1 VPGEVNM
8 KRALSLC
15 RCILA
20 MVCLAVLL
28 AVADA
33 PPDAALEKV
42 LGEMDSAAEKFHT
55 TEASVVWDQYQKIV
69 DEHEQQKGRVYFRR
83 SANEIQMAADIT
95 EPDQKYVLFNGSKV
109 QVYQPK
115 SD

>member
-1 VPGEVNM
+1 M

-15 RCILA
+15 RCILP
-20 MVCLAVLL
+20 MVCLAVLV
-28 AVADA
+28 AVGAAVDT

-69 DEHEQQKGRVYFRR
+69 DEHEQQKGKVYFRR

-95 EPDQKYVLFNGSKV
+95 EPDQK
-109 QVYQPK
+109 
-115 SD
+115 

>member
-1 VPGEVNM
+1 M

-55 TEASVVWDQYQKIV
+55 T
-69 DEHEQQKGRVYFRR
+69 
-83 SANEIQMAADIT
+83 
-95 EPDQKYVLFNGSKV
+95 
-109 QVYQPK
+109 
-115 SD
+115 